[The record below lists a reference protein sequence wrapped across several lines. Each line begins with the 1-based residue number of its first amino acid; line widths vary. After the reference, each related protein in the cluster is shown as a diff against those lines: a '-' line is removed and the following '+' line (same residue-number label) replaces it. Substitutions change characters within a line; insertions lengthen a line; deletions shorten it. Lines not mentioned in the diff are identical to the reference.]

1 MIKYRLKDN
10 CISPQSTT
18 PMADYLR
25 SLGITK
31 IESFL
36 GTPDYTDELSPRL
49 LTNIVDCVDIL
60 HKGFT
65 EHKKFLL
72 IVDCDVDGYTSAS
85 IFYRYFK
92 NIYPD
97 ADIQWQLHEGKE
109 HGLEAD
115 KLDNIGDDIDYVI
128 IPDAGSAQLAEQ
140 QVLLDRGKTIVIMD
154 HHDIGRIIE
163 SDRLVVV
170 NNQGSPDFPNKDL
183 SGAGVVLKVIQE
195 YSRTHLTSGE
205 NDYYDLAALGLVA
218 DMMDMRSLDNNY
230 IVWRGLRHIHNKM
243 FVALLK
249 QQSFSIKDT
258 SSPSKIDVAFYI
270 APLIN
275 GVIRAGTQEEKE
287 LLFKGF
293 IEEPT
298 AEYVD
303 TEYRGIKRHETFY
316 EYVARNAYNIK
327 NRQNTQKEKCM
338 QYLKERIEA
347 SNLQHNQVI
356 VVITSKDDKI
366 PTPQNITGLV
376 AMELLKEYGKPV
388 LVLRPKTEDEVTYY
402 RGSGRGKP
410 ADGFDSF
417 LEFMRGSQYC
427 DYAEGHNF
435 AFGASIAAD
444 SLEAFISECNAR
456 LADVDFGSD
465 FVEVDAIFSSN
476 YINTQMLRE
485 FAAYDSVYG
494 NSIPQPRIVIK
505 GVASPAN
512 VKFMGADSSSIRIT
526 FGSVPCIKFKD
537 SKLAEQIQQNE
548 RNTITIIG
556 RPQLNEWNGNVSV
569 QLMADYVDVEP
580 LKSTSLF

>member
-1 MIKYRLKDN
+1 M
-10 CISPQSTT
+10 
-18 PMADYLR
+18 
-25 SLGITK
+25 
-31 IESFL
+31 
-36 GTPDYTDELSPRL
+36 
-49 LTNIVDCVDIL
+49 
-60 HKGFT
+60 
-65 EHKKFLL
+65 
-72 IVDCDVDGYTSAS
+72 
-85 IFYRYFK
+85 
-92 NIYPD
+92 
-97 ADIQWQLHEGKE
+97 
-109 HGLEAD
+109 
-115 KLDNIGDDIDYVI
+115 
-128 IPDAGSAQLAEQ
+128 
-140 QVLLDRGKTIVIMD
+140 
-154 HHDIGRIIE
+154 
-163 SDRLVVV
+163 
-170 NNQGSPDFPNKDL
+170 
-183 SGAGVVLKVIQE
+183 
-195 YSRTHLTSGE
+195 RT
-205 NDYYDLAALGLVA
+205 
-218 DMMDMRSLDNNY
+218 LDNNY
-230 IVWRGLRHIHNKM
+230 IVWRGLSHIRNKM
-243 FVALLK
+243 FIALLK
-249 QQSFSIKDT
+249 QQSFSIKDIT
-258 SSPSKIDVAFYI
+258 SPSKIDVAFYI
-270 APLIN
+270 APLVN

-298 AEYVD
+298 AEYID
-303 TEYRGIKRHETFY
+303 TEYRGVKRHETFY

-347 SNLQHNQVI
+347 ANLQHNQVI
-356 VVITSKDDKI
+356 VVITSKDDKV

-388 LVLRPKTEDEVTYY
+388 LVLRPKTENDITYY

-456 LADVDFGSD
+456 LANIDFGSD

-485 FAAYDSVYG
+485 FATYDKIYG

-512 VKFMGADSSSIRIT
+512 VKFMGADNSSVRIT
-526 FGSVPCIKFKD
+526 FGTVPCIKFKD
-537 SKLAEQIQQNE
+537 SKLAEQIQENE